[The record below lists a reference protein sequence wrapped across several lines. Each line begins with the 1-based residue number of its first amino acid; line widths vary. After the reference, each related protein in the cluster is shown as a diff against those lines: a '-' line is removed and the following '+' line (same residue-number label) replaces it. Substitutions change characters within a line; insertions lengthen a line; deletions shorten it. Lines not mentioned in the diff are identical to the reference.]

1 MAKSKDKT
9 KEQEIPENI
18 ETTPVMGF
26 EFHENFSPSESLEG
40 MQERMAERIK
50 KVRKMKKNNIFNNPF
65 KSSEN

>member
-1 MAKSKDKT
+1 MRFRNKN
-9 KEQEIPENI
+9 KEFEFSGNMEA
-18 ETTPVMGF
+18 TPVMGF

-40 MQERMAERIK
+40 MQERMEERIK